1 MTDVVAQSGRNLVA
15 RKNLRRLLNGQ
26 ETKEMWLDDEV
37 INCYFGH
44 LMARAN
50 ANRDL
55 SKLYCFTS
63 HFFESACPDLWARK
77 EKLFDMNVILIP
89 VIVNKSHWVLVSV
102 FPSKKTIIFYDS
114 MYGCGFEVLM
124 KILQIFEKR
133 FQKETGHLPI
143 GDEWSLK
150 DERSIPRQSNS
161 FDCGVLVCQ
170 MAERLSRQS
179 VFDFN

>member
-15 RKNLRRLLNGQ
+15 RTNLRRLLNGQ

-37 INCYFGH
+37 INCYFGN

-55 SKLYCFTS
+55 PKLYCFTS
-63 HFFESACPDLWARK
+63 HFFESALTDLCARK
-77 EKLFDMNVILIP
+77 EKLFDMDVILISVN
-89 VIVNKSHWVLVSV
+89 VIKSHWVLVSV

-114 MYGCGFEVLM
+114 MYGCRFEVLM

-133 FQKETGHLPI
+133 CQKQTGHVPI
-143 GDEWSLK
+143 GGK
-150 DERSIPRQSNS
+150 
-161 FDCGVLVCQ
+161 
-170 MAERLSRQS
+170 
-179 VFDFN
+179 